1 MFVRWEVIEKRAID
15 LTGQLK
21 IDKRRKKTRNMLA
34 AFFRNAF
41 LIGILA
47 WYSLSVWKMID
58 GYFRDQFASY
68 LHEEYRKNPRMKSD
82 VRDMNA
88 VDKEELVVTEVETV
102 LDKMVELEPEDYSD
116 DNLDADK
123 KVEVSVESKL
133 EENQVVENVTEKKL
147 EIKENFTNEEP
158 IQEKPNNQKPK
169 KEEPKNEETI
179 VVKKKKL
186 TLKRKEEEVPKKVV
200 KKRVKTI
207 TFKEED
213 FLSVKKRRGM
223 IERDEDFWEFDEDQE
238 EGIPI
243 SQLPYKPRLD
253 VGRLERITADEYCP
267 LTLEDELSCGETTEW
282 P

>member
-1 MFVRWEVIEKRAID
+1 
-15 LTGQLK
+15 
-21 IDKRRKKTRNMLA
+21 MLA

-82 VRDMNA
+82 VRDMNV
-88 VDKEELVVTEVETV
+88 VDKEELVVTEVETA
-102 LDKMVELEPEDYSD
+102 LDKMVELEPEDYSE
-116 DNLDADK
+116 DNSDADK
-123 KVEVSVESKL
+123 KVEASVESRL
-133 EENQVVENVTEKKL
+133 EEIRMVENVTEKKL
-147 EIKENFTNEEP
+147 EIEKNFTNEEQ
-158 IQEKPNNQKPK
+158 IQEKPNNHKLK
-169 KEEPKNEETI
+169 TEEPKNEETI
-179 VVKKKKL
+179 LVKKKKL
-186 TLKRKEEEVPKKVV
+186 TLKRKEEEVPKKVI